1 MNDSSNNKKKVITNR
16 ELQRK
21 LKLERL
27 AKQLKSNILKRKNKK

>member
-1 MNDSSNNKKKVITNR
+1 MKDSSNNKKKVITNR